1 MELSENT
8 RLIKAQ
14 KRVEA
19 LKGFYSHLF
28 SYLIINIV
36 LFILRGNVLDF
47 FQSASPDK
55 NFVEW
60 VNWNI
65 LLVPIFWGIGLL
77 YHAAKVFQYKFGFI
91 RKWEQRQLEK
101 FISEEEFRNFKN

>member
-36 LFILRGNVLDF
+36 LLILRGNVLDF

-77 YHAAKVFQYKFGFI
+77 YHALMVFQYKLRFI
-91 RKWEQRQLEK
+91 ENWEQGKLKK
-101 FISEEEFRNFKN
+101 FIKEEESRSFKS